1 MYENILISLEE
12 SRFDMDA
19 IESSIQLAEKNN
31 GNITLLKT
39 FDLQPLLKHDK
50 QKEYRNLKEKND
62 KYIEPVLKKI
72 EERNISCKVVEMM
85 GKSGMR
91 ICNYAENNPVDIVVM
106 PLSDNTK
113 TGIFNS
119 FEEQYVFSH
128 CSKQVLFVRSGVKD
142 ILRDRKILVVDDM
155 PDMLDTVEDL
165 LDMCVVH
172 KAKDHE
178 TALKLIEMNKYD
190 IVVLDIIGVDGF
202 SILKKTVRMGIPS
215 VMLTSNDLTKEALK
229 KAAKLGAS
237 AFLPKEK
244 VSDLEIF
251 LSDIIKNNGKPIWE
265 KLFERMSKYFEKE
278 LGWSP
283 TDERELVEKFS
294 NVEGSKKP

>member
-19 IESSIQLAEKNN
+19 IESSIQLAKTNN
-31 GNITLLKT
+31 GNITLLKS
-39 FDLQPLLKHDK
+39 FDLVPLFKHDK
-50 QKEYRNLKEKND
+50 QKEYRILKEKND
-62 KYIEPVLKKI
+62 GYIAPMLKKI
-72 EERNISCKVVEMM
+72 RERNIPCKVVEMT
-85 GKSGMR
+85 GKSGME

-113 TGIFNS
+113 EGIINS

-142 ILRDRKILVVDDM
+142 ILKDRKILVVDDM

-202 SILKKTVRMGIPS
+202 SILKKTVKMGIPS
-215 VMLTSNDLTKEALK
+215 VMLTSNDLTKESLK

-244 VSDLEIF
+244 DADLEIF
-251 LSDIIKNNGKPIWE
+251 LSDIDYFDKNV
-265 KLFERMSKYFEKE
+265 
-278 LGWSP
+278 
-283 TDERELVEKFS
+283 RELILKRQFQVLFQY
-294 NVEGSKKP
+294 VRYF

>member
-1 MYENILISLEE
+1 
-12 SRFDMDA
+12 
-19 IESSIQLAEKNN
+19 
-31 GNITLLKT
+31 
-39 FDLQPLLKHDK
+39 
-50 QKEYRNLKEKND
+50 
-62 KYIEPVLKKI
+62 
-72 EERNISCKVVEMM
+72 M
-85 GKSGMR
+85 G
-91 ICNYAENNPVDIVVM
+91 ICNYAESNPVDIVVM
-106 PLSDNTK
+106 PLSENTK

-142 ILRDRKILVVDDM
+142 ILKDRKILVVDDM

-165 LDMCVVH
+165 LDMCIVH

-202 SILKKTVRMGIPS
+202 SILKKTVKMGIPS

-244 VSDLEIF
+244 VADLEIF

-278 LGWSP
+278 LDWSP
-283 TDERELVEKFS
+283 TDERELVEKFGD
-294 NVEGSKKP
+294 VEGSKKP